1 MADSSER
8 LTVLRKRAKAEAG
21 ATGKGTIVS
30 VAVHEDSSQDW
41 LGRSLKQ
48 LFDNIAS
55 EPIPQRIVDKLQE
68 LEQKD

>member
-1 MADSSER
+1 MADSQER
-8 LTVLRKRAKAEAG
+8 MTVLRKRAKTG
-21 ATGKGTIVS
+21 AATV
-30 VAVHEDSSQDW
+30 VAMAVPEESSQDW

>member
-1 MADSSER
+1 MADSQER
-8 LTVLRKRAKAEAG
+8 ATALRKRAAKAAVGGDVSLAVPEG
-21 ATGKGTIVS
+21 A
-30 VAVHEDSSQDW
+30 SQDW

-68 LEQKD
+68 LEQKE